1 MCVFDNN
8 KGRKMKTEKIFTFR
22 VPADILA
29 TAHKVAAK
37 EDLSLAQLLR
47 RVLRELVAAEVRQ

>member
-1 MCVFDNN
+1 MCGFDNN
-8 KGRKMKTEKIFTFR
+8 KRRKMKTEKIFTFR
-22 VPADILA
+22 VPADVLA
-29 TAHKVAAK
+29 DAHKVAAK

>member
-29 TAHKVAAK
+29 TAHEIAAK
-37 EDLSLAQLLR
+37 QDLSLAQLLR
-47 RVLRELVAAEVRQ
+47 RMLRELAAEGR

>member
-1 MCVFDNN
+1 
-8 KGRKMKTEKIFTFR
+8 MKTEKIFTFC
-22 VPADILA
+22 VPADVLA
-29 TAHKVAAK
+29 DAHKVAAK